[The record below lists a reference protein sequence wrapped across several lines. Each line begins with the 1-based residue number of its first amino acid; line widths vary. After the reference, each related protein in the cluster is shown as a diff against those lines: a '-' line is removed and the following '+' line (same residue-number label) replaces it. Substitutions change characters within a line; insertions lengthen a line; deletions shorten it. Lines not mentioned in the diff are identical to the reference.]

1 VAKQFHNVTNDL
13 SHTLDVLP
21 YSKLDI
27 SDEVQEQVF
36 NVFTCLLH
44 FCMVLKLLGLLLC
57 TSELCS
63 PVLSYVLP

>member
-1 VAKQFHNVTNDL
+1 MAEQFHNVTHDL

-36 NVFTCLLH
+36 NVLLACFT
-44 FCMVLKLLGLLLC
+44 FV
-57 TSELCS
+57 
-63 PVLSYVLP
+63 

>member
-1 VAKQFHNVTNDL
+1 MAEHFHKVTHDL

-36 NVFTCLLH
+36 NVLLACFT
-44 FCMVLKLLGLLLC
+44 FV
-57 TSELCS
+57 
-63 PVLSYVLP
+63 